1 MTIDSRRETREADLT
16 PSPFP
21 EGKGGR
27 SETRDTILSGAL
39 TILQPAAGYRFSI
52 DSILLG
58 NFAKPRMSDRVLDL
72 GCGCGVIAA
81 MIAIMRRP
89 RTIVGIELQPELVEL
104 ARHNAT
110 LNQLANMSVI
120 EGNLRDRKIPGVDA
134 GTFDYI
140 VANPPYRAARDGHES
155 PHLGRRIAR
164 GDGGASLRDFVGA
177 ARRYATGDGKIAII
191 FTAIRTA
198 ELIAELKAHALEP
211 KRMRLVHPYAD
222 DVASVVMVEARKGGG
237 VEVKIEAPLVLWERP
252 GQYSAEA
259 RSILNGDEA
268 RAVALTPR

>member
-1 MTIDSRRETREADLT
+1 MTIDSRA
-16 PSPFP
+16 
-21 EGKGGR
+21 
-27 SETRDTILSGAL
+27 TRDTILGGAL

-52 DSILLG
+52 DSILLS
-58 NFAKPRMSDRVLDL
+58 NFAKPHRQDRVLEL

-89 RTIVGIELQPELVEL
+89 RAIVGIELQPELVEL
-104 ARHNAT
+104 ARYNAA

-134 GTFDYI
+134 GTFDYV
-140 VANPPYRAARDGHES
+140 VANPPYRAARNGRES

-164 GDGGASLRDFVGA
+164 GGGGASLRDFIKA
-177 ARRYATGDGKIAII
+177 AARYATSKGKVAMI

-198 ELIAELKAHALEP
+198 ELIAELKTYALEP

-222 DVASVVMVEARKGGG
+222 DVASVVMVEACKGGG
-237 VEVKIEAPLVLWERP
+237 VEVTIEAPLVLWERP
-252 GQYSAEA
+252 GEYSAEA

-268 RAVALTPR
+268 SAVAITPR